1 MIRTSLILE
10 IKKKKYLNRNCSRL
24 LKNPYILMDD
34 EYGFILNLPF
44 GYLAFVAGRVAADRM
59 SSSVGRRRLR
69 PAGLLVTSA
78 GSTFL
83 LTPQSGDPRFHFGI
97 FANV

>member
-1 MIRTSLILE
+1 MT
-10 IKKKKYLNRNCSRL
+10 
-24 LKNPYILMDD
+24 KNAHILMDD
-34 EYGFILNLPF
+34 EYGFILDLPF

-69 PAGLLVTSA
+69 PPGLLVASA
-78 GSTFL
+78 SSAFL
-83 LTPQSGDPRFHFGI
+83 FTPQSGDPRFHFRI